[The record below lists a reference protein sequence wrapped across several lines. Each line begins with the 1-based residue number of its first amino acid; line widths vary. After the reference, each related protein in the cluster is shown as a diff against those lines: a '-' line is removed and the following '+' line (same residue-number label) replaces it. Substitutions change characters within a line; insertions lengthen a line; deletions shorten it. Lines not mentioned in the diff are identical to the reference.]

1 MLGEGQPGTVDA
13 IRGREMQFAL
23 ARSLANI
30 EVDQSANAWDIQ
42 MNRFR

>member
-1 MLGEGQPGTVDA
+1 MLYTDGQICGVKFETVDA

-30 EVDQSANAWDIQ
+30 EVDQSANA
-42 MNRFR
+42 